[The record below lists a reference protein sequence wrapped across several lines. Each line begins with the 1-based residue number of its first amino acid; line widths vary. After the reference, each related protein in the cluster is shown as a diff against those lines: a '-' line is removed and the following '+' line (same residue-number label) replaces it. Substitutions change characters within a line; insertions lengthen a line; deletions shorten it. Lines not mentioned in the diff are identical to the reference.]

1 VTESFSLVVLIF
13 NREVE
18 SRNFIISW
26 PRVELD
32 EQGEVGKETQPA
44 LVKGPRNS
52 LVPNPLWSKNRLLD
66 DESEFG
72 VRRQLEKSL
81 T

>member
-1 VTESFSLVVLIF
+1 M
-13 NREVE
+13 
-18 SRNFIISW
+18 
-26 PRVELD
+26 
-32 EQGEVGKETQPA
+32 KKA